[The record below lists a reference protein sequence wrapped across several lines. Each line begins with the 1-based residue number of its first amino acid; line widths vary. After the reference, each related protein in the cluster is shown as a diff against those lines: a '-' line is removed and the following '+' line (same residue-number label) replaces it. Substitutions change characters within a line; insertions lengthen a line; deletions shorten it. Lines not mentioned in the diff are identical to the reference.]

1 MSVRLSITEITVV
14 SYKDINKHGFARL
27 GNKNKCF
34 VGFIHMNAALISD
47 YSLWVQVFHNKY
59 DGYSFVCKA
68 YSIDHLSVIALC
80 CLSIYFS
87 RTFFFLLSLPHRC
100 LCFYL
105 VLFCK
110 PDTGALETS
119 SGKKKKAT
127 ISCTIKGFNLVCFYL
142 RKRKKTHPVP
152 SFLFI
157 RRERVRNMQE
167 FGVFWA
173 MRFCLNS
180 FVACEVSG
188 FCEWW
193 AASGCRL
200 GGLIKFDCHLS
211 FHIGFWLL
219 SFDGN
224 GYLSLG

>member
-1 MSVRLSITEITVV
+1 MQEFLQGSEQEYSKCWGKKNTCHTCSLAQFPFSDVSYIVWKKLDWKATVLFWFWQITLHLRSTGNSCKFDYFMLYSGMSVRLSITEITVV

-80 CLSIYFS
+80 CLNIYFS

-119 SGKKKKAT
+119 SGEKKKKPQYPAQ
-127 ISCTIKGFNLVCFYL
+127 SKV
-142 RKRKKTHPVP
+142 
-152 SFLFI
+152 
-157 RRERVRNMQE
+157 
-167 FGVFWA
+167 
-173 MRFCLNS
+173 
-180 FVACEVSG
+180 
-188 FCEWW
+188 
-193 AASGCRL
+193 
-200 GGLIKFDCHLS
+200 
-211 FHIGFWLL
+211 
-219 SFDGN
+219 
-224 GYLSLG
+224 